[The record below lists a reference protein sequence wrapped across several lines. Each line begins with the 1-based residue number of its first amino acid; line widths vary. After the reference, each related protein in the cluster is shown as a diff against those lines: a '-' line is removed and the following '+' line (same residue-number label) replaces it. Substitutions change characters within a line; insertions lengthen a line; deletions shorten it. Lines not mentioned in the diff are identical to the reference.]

1 MPAPFLLIAHRRIGG
16 KLIAAKP
23 MPQLLSPVWEPQFA
37 ATGNRPAF
45 LGDEP
50 VVIFSEEIR

>member
-23 MPQLLSPVWEPQFA
+23 MPQLLSPV
-37 ATGNRPAF
+37 
-45 LGDEP
+45 
-50 VVIFSEEIR
+50 